1 MGKYFLKVREE
12 AFKRTTSHVARKEKA
27 GPLFIGTSVFIQADH
42 HLLQTLPERHLG
54 LKEVGEC
61 VRRGMCRADLSLGQ
75 RQPTSTWAAGQV
87 AGVWHTPQVGTS
99 AHHSPRHQAQ
109 GGPQDNAGKSL

>member
-1 MGKYFLKVREE
+1 MWPGKKRQVLFLL
-12 AFKRTTSHVARKEKA
+12 A
-27 GPLFIGTSVFIQADH
+27 TSVSIQADH

-61 VRRGMCRADLSLGQ
+61 VRRGTCRADLSLGQ
-75 RQPTSTWAAGQV
+75 RHPVSTWAAGQV

-99 AHHSPRHQAQ
+99 ARHSPRHQAQ